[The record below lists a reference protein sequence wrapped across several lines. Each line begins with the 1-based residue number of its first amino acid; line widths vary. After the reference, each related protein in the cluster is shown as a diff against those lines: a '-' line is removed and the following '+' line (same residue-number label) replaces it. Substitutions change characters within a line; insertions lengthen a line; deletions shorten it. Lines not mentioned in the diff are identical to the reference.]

1 MNRMVL
7 VCEASVLDRV
17 GRFQGYSLKVDDYI
31 PALFHPAATRFM
43 ARDLAEHD
51 PQFKQLIPYVVL
63 RYRDSLFQY
72 VRGKGASES
81 RLLAKRSVGLGGHI
95 EPIDQSLFASQWDLY
110 LEAAKREVHEEVHVN
125 TTWKEHIVGIL
136 NDDSSEVGQ
145 VHLGIVHLWDVLAPA
160 VRKREGQITQ
170 AGFVPIHHLKRKPDV
185 LETWS
190 QFVLHMLE
198 DACVPPYSDVGEGIM
213 SEVEAST
220 VERGPEG

>member
-1 MNRMVL
+1 MVL

-17 GRFQGYSLKVDDYI
+17 GRFQGYSLRVDDYV
-31 PALFHPAATRFM
+31 PELFNPAATRFM
-43 ARDLAEHD
+43 ERDLAEHD
-51 PQFKQLIPYVVL
+51 PKFKQLIPYVVL
-63 RYRDSLFQY
+63 RYQDSLFQY

-125 TTWKEHIVGIL
+125 TTWKEHIVGLL
-136 NDDSSEVGQ
+136 NDDSSEVGK
-145 VHLGIVHLWDVLAPA
+145 VHLGIVHLWDVVVPA

-170 AGFVPIHHLKRKPDV
+170 AGFVPIQSLKRKPEE

-190 QFVLHMLE
+190 QFVLHLLQ
-198 DACVPPYSDVGEGIM
+198 DSSVPPYSAVLEEAM
-213 SEVEAST
+213 SEEKASAAAKGREA
-220 VERGPEG
+220 